1 ARARSRRR
9 DGAGA
14 LSALAALRQYRAG
27 GSDGRAE
34 PAVFQ
39 FGAAAEAGARC
50 RPRGGWP
57 GAAAQTFFHAPR
69 DGHGRRPAASGE
81 GRAALDRTE
90 EGMPHILRACVV
102 VLILVAGAVAAEP
115 TMKRFISDEGRFSVA
130 LPGEP
135 RVLYMVTYSDP
146 PEDEVIADAQGRLD
160 EIAANATRGSK
171 ILSDKKI
178 SLGGVPGRA
187 LVYRDE
193 KNQSFDQ
200 RVYIAGN
207 RIYVLSVMRPHG
219 VSPKHAHEFLE
230 SFRIARRK

>member
-1 ARARSRRR
+1 
-9 DGAGA
+9 
-14 LSALAALRQYRAG
+14 
-27 GSDGRAE
+27 
-34 PAVFQ
+34 
-39 FGAAAEAGARC
+39 
-50 RPRGGWP
+50 
-57 GAAAQTFFHAPR
+57 
-69 DGHGRRPAASGE
+69 
-81 GRAALDRTE
+81 
-90 EGMPHILRACVV
+90 MPHILRACVV

-135 RVLYMVTYSDP
+135 HAEREEVRSADGKGVTVLHEFSVNTEPHVFYMVTYSDP